1 MRRISRDMLMVVIA
15 AAGVSIV
22 IYTTSAQSGVSS
34 PAQKNPGAT
43 PFSVCSQNVDIAS
56 LLPGGANQDPD
67 VAAINS
73 FIDNTESNL
82 I

>member
-34 PAQKNPGAT
+34 PAQKKPGAT
-43 PFSVCSQNVDIAS
+43 PLQRMRSGPSR
-56 LLPGGANQDPD
+56 
-67 VAAINS
+67 AAVLRTS
-73 FIDNTESNL
+73 A
-82 I
+82 